1 MRSLAVDP
9 VFGVDDFMQAK
20 YRNESE
26 TVANNFLFLLFG
38 KPGFFPSI
46 PSLGVNIPELL
57 YQPFD
62 DIDIPTLKNQITT
75 QCSEL
80 LEYVIDESFDI
91 QKTFYQDQP
100 MLIFILP
107 VQERTRSRHFAVGI
121 TTGENGEISYN
132 FTWVDE

>member
-1 MRSLAVDP
+1 MS
-9 VFGVDDFMQAK
+9 VFGI
-20 YRNESE
+20 RN
-26 TVANNFLFLLFG
+26 TANLILVVMRYFNLR
-38 KPGFFPSI
+38 FF
-46 PSLGVNIPELL
+46 N
-57 YQPFD
+57 
-62 DIDIPTLKNQITT
+62 
-75 QCSEL
+75 SEL